1 MNRAELYLH
10 NSRLNSS
17 FFTRFALSYIF
28 LLILVFLL
36 AATTISIGNLRFG
49 NIDFYSNNEIE
60 EEYEDARLTTV
71 EVTIK
76 KGDNINRILQK
87 QPISIEE
94 RQNIIGLVKQIKLDN
109 VLQVGKKLVFEYD
122 ISLINEEDEDLAEEY
137 QTLRQITYE
146 VDNTRRIEIVKREK
160 DIFIVKNQ
168 DIPLRKV
175 FAKYTTS
182 IRNSVLES
190 AKSLDVSTNS
200 IIELINIYSH
210 QVDFQRQVKEGDE
223 ISIIAEK
230 FYTEQGEFSHH
241 GKIIF
246 ASLTLSGK
254 KYNIYR
260 YSHNNDDK
268 FQYFSEEAQSVTS
281 TLLRTPLKV
290 MRITSHFGKRTHPID
305 GYTRMHTGVDFAAPI
320 GTPIYAA
327 GDGIV
332 TEIGWKGGYGKYV
345 KIQHNDTLATAY
357 AHASKFAK
365 NLRRGSIVKQGQ
377 VIAYVGHTG
386 KSTNPHLH
394 YEVLVNNNHI
404 NPLAIKSTPK
414 TKLTGSKLIKFEN
427 YKKQLQELVDSIPNK
442 EEISQ
447 SNT

>member
-17 FFTRFALSYIF
+17 FFTRLALSYIF
-28 LLILVFLL
+28 LLILVSLL

-94 RQNIIGLVKQIKLDN
+94 RQNIIALVKQVKLDN
-109 VLQVGKKLVFEYD
+109 SLQVGRKLIFEYD
-122 ISLINEEDEDLAEEY
+122 TSLINEEDDDLAEEY

-146 VDNTRRIEIVKREK
+146 VDNTRRIEIIKKEK

-168 DIPLRKV
+168 DVPLRKV
-175 FAKYTTS
+175 LAKYTTS
-182 IRNSVLES
+182 IHNSVLES
-190 AKSLDVSTNS
+190 AKSLEVSTNS

-223 ISIIAEK
+223 LSIIAEK
-230 FYTEQGEFSHH
+230 FYTEEGEFSHH

-260 YSHNNDDK
+260 YSQNSDDK

-281 TLLRTPLKV
+281 NLLRTPIKV
-290 MRITSHFGKRTHPID
+290 MRITSHFGKRVHPID

-327 GDGIV
+327 GDGVV

-345 KIQHNDTLATAY
+345 KIQHNDTMATAY

-377 VIAYVGHTG
+377 VIAYVGNTG

-394 YEVLVNNNHI
+394 YEVLVNNSHI
-404 NPLAIKSTPK
+404 NPLAIKTTPK
-414 TKLTGSKLIKFEN
+414 TKLVGSKLVKFEN
-427 YKKQLQELVDSIPNK
+427 YKKQLQDLIENIPNK
-442 EEISQ
+442 EDIIRS
-447 SNT
+447 SL